1 LFIVLTG
8 QETCFNIGHMRSNPP
23 ISDPDAR
30 PQSKRPRRRLTLLL
44 ASSLAALL
52 AAVTMTA
59 AAVPASAAAADAT
72 ATATASRAAPAASTA
87 GCGKAPALTSGT
99 HTIVSGG
106 TTRSY
111 ILTLPSNYNN
121 TRPYRLVFGFHWLG
135 GTATDVAT
143 GRTVLTGVWAYYGLQ
158 QLAGNS
164 TIFVA
169 PQGINNGW
177 ANTNGRD
184 LTFVDDMLKQFEAGL
199 CIDTTRIFSV
209 GFSYGA
215 AMTYAI
221 ACARPNVFRAVAM
234 YSAGLLSG
242 CSGGTQ
248 PIAYLASHGVS
259 DPVLSYSGGLSLADR
274 FVRNNGCTM
283 QTPPKPA
290 VGSETHIVTN
300 FKNCSAG
307 HPVEWI
313 AFDGGHDASPCDGS
327 CIHAPAATKGRETY
341 LPGLTWQ
348 FFTQF

>member
-1 LFIVLTG
+1 
-8 QETCFNIGHMRSNPP
+8 
-23 ISDPDAR
+23 
-30 PQSKRPRRRLTLLL
+30 
-44 ASSLAALL
+44 
-52 AAVTMTA
+52 MT
-59 AAVPASAAAADAT
+59 S
-72 ATATASRAAPAASTA
+72 TATASPAAAASSTASTTTAAAPAASSA

-99 HTIVSGG
+99 HTITSSGTG
-106 TTRSY
+106 RSY
-111 ILTLPSNYNN
+111 ILALPSNYTN
-121 TRPYRLVFGFHWLG
+121 THPYRLVFAFPWLG
-135 GTATDVAT
+135 GNATDVAT
-143 GRTVLTGVWAYYGLQ
+143 GRTVLTGVWSYYGLQ
-158 QLAGNS
+158 AKADNT

-184 LTFVDDMLKQFEAGL
+184 LTFVDDMLRQFESGL
-199 CIDTTRIFSV
+199 CVDTTRIFSV

-221 ACARPNVFRAVAM
+221 ACARPTVFRAVAM
-234 YSAGLLSG
+234 YSTGLLSG

-259 DPVLSYSGGLSLADR
+259 DGVLSYSGGLSLADR
-274 FVRNNGCTM
+274 FVRNDGCTM

-290 VGSETHIVTN
+290 AGSETHIVTN

-327 CIHAPAATKGRETY
+327 CIHAPASTKGRQTY

>member
-1 LFIVLTG
+1 MR
-8 QETCFNIGHMRSNPP
+8 FNPH
-23 ISDPDAR
+23 ISAGNAHAT
-30 PQSKRPRRRLTLLL
+30 SKRPRRRAALLI
-44 ASSLAALL
+44 ASALAALT
-52 AAVTMTA
+52 AAVTVTA
-59 AAVPASAAAADAT
+59 TAMPASAAGVNAT
-72 ATATASRAAPAASTA
+72 AAGHAAPAASTA

-99 HTIVSGG
+99 HTITSSG
-106 TTRSY
+106 TSRSY
-111 ILTLPSNYNN
+111 ILALPSNYSN
-121 TRPYRLVFGFHWLG
+121 THPYRLVFAFHWLG

-143 GRTVLTGVWAYYGLQ
+143 GRTVLAGVWSYYGLQ
-158 QLAGNS
+158 QLSNNS

-184 LTFVDDMLKQFEAGL
+184 LTFVDDMLRQFESGL

-215 AMTYAI
+215 AMTYSI

-234 YSAGLLSG
+234 YSVGLLSG

-259 DPVLSYSGGLSLADR
+259 DPVLSYSGGVSLLDR
-274 FVRNNGCTM
+274 FVRNDGCTM
-283 QTPPKPA
+283 QTPPAPSK
-290 VGSETHIVTN
+290 GSETHIVTS
-300 FKNCSAG
+300 FKNCSAS
-307 HPVEWI
+307 HPVEFI

-327 CIHAPAATKGRETY
+327 CIHAPASTKGRETY
-341 LPGLTWQ
+341 LPGLTWS

>member
-1 LFIVLTG
+1 
-8 QETCFNIGHMRSNPP
+8 
-23 ISDPDAR
+23 
-30 PQSKRPRRRLTLLL
+30 
-44 ASSLAALL
+44 
-52 AAVTMTA
+52 MTA
-59 AAVPASAAAADAT
+59 TAPPASAAGVNTIT
-72 ATATASRAAPAASTA
+72 AGHAAPAASTA
-87 GCGKAPALTSGT
+87 GCGKAPALSSGT
-99 HTIVSGG
+99 HTITSGG
-106 TTRSY
+106 TSRSY
-111 ILTLPSNYNN
+111 ILALPSNYNN
-121 TRPYRLVFGFHWLG
+121 THPYRLVFAFHWLG

-143 GRTVLTGVWAYYGLQ
+143 GRTVLAGVWSYYGLQ
-158 QLAGNS
+158 QLSNNS

-184 LTFVDDMLKQFEAGL
+184 VTFVDDMLRQFEAGL
-199 CIDTTRIFSV
+199 CVDTTRIFSV

-215 AMTYAI
+215 AMTYSL
-221 ACARPNVFRAVAM
+221 ACSRANVFRAVAM
-234 YSAGLLSG
+234 YSVGLLSG

-259 DPVLSYSGGLSLADR
+259 DPVLSYSGGVSLLDR
-274 FVRNNGCTM
+274 FVRNDGCTM

-290 VGSETHIVTN
+290 VGSETHIATN

-307 HPVEWI
+307 HPVEFI

-327 CIHAPAATKGRETY
+327 CIHAPASTKGRETY